1 MHEVLDSIP
10 CTVQT
15 GHSGPHC
22 PPSSQEVETGNS
34 GETETDFS
42 GWVTECS
49 GKCEPYCSNN
59 QLETAARST

>member
-1 MHEVLDSIP
+1 MHEVLGSIP
-10 CTVQT
+10 GIGQT

-34 GETETDFS
+34 SETEPDLS

-49 GKCEPYCSNN
+49 GK
-59 QLETAARST
+59 